1 MLRLVVI
8 AALMVLAWLA
18 LIRIIRAV
26 RAAKLDWS
34 GIAFIVGFIALA
46 FYLRHVTGMG

>member
-8 AALMVLAWLA
+8 AALVVLAGLA
-18 LIRIIRAV
+18 LVRIIRAI

-34 GIAFIVGFIALA
+34 GIAFMIGFIALA
-46 FYLRHVTGMG
+46 FYLRHLTGMG